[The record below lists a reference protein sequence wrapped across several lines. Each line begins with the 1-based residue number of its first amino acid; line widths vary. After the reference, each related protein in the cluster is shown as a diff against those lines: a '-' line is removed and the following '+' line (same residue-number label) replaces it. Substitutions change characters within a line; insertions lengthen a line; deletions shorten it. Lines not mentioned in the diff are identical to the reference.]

1 MSKMADKELLYERPT
16 NVSDPTSFFFDF
28 IGGITDGLWPVA
40 LSFMTFS
47 IVYLS
52 LNEYNP
58 RKAYGAASFTTF
70 VVVSMLVALGAFET
84 SALVIAI
91 LMVVFAL
98 VLNNGEGGRI

>member
-1 MSKMADKELLYERPT
+1 MAENELLFQRPT
-16 NVSDPTSFFFDF
+16 GVSDPTGFFIDYV
-28 IGGITDGLWPVA
+28 TSLTEGLWPVA
-40 LSFMTFS
+40 ISFMAFS

-52 LNEYNP
+52 LNDYNP

-98 VLNNGEGGRI
+98 VINNGGR